1 MRCRIRG
8 SFRVES
14 AADNDLAEADL
25 RRPVTTCQR
34 RCMKILETQV
44 YRGANYWAPVPA
56 IRFVLDIRDLSIWR
70 AKVIPEF
77 CETLSTTLP
86 TLSEHSC
93 EAGPP
98 GGFFEQVR
106 EGASLLH
113 VAEHVALELQIL
125 AGQTV
130 SYGRVHAANG
140 AEDQTRPGISHIV
153 FQYQEAEVGIAAG
166 ELAIRVLE
174 SLACPQLDRNFDF
187 ATQLNGLILLAKEL
201 RLGIDTR
208 MLRAEAESRGIPVE
222 YLDKNRGGVRAG
234 HGTRRRLSLMQLGHG
249 RFQKRIWAP
258 YVSTDSF
265 IAAEIASNKQLTN
278 SLLRDSG
285 LPVPQAIS
293 VADVDSAAAAAR
305 EIGYPVVVKPLDG
318 SQGRGVGVYLQD
330 DDAVR
335 AHFPLA
341 LRETHSG
348 TVLVEKFI
356 SGRHYRILVVGGRF
370 VAAAERLPA
379 HVTGDGMHTLRQL
392 VELSNAD
399 PTRGVKHKTR
409 IAFDDRAI
417 ALAQEQGFGPEDVP
431 PFGERVPLVR
441 TCNIST
447 GGISIDCTDEIHPYN
462 VAIAEQATQIV
473 GLDVA
478 GIDLIAP
485 NIAQSVLETGGAI
498 SEVNGGP
505 GLFVVHSQ
513 PTEGKPRNVT
523 RAVIDHLFPSGAP
536 SRVPIIAITG
546 ANGTAV
552 TSRLIAKILT
562 VAGRRVGVATSE
574 GMDISGRRIVR
585 GDMSG
590 SESPPM
596 LLRNPAI
603 DAAVLEIGHKG
614 ILCSG
619 LGYDRADVAVITNV
633 SGEHMGRAG
642 INALQQLARLNAVV
656 ANSTSERGVVVLNAD
671 DDWCVRIAG
680 EAHGE
685 VIYFSLHPDNEAI
698 TRHLRAGGRALIARP
713 GPDGEVV
720 FLIEGADTS
729 IVLAP
734 EISASRNERAAGNI
748 SNALAAAAACVG
760 LGINSEFI
768 CQGLRSFVED

>member
-1 MRCRIRG
+1 M
-8 SFRVES
+8 E
-14 AADNDLAEADL
+14 
-25 RRPVTTCQR
+25 
-34 RCMKILETQV
+34 ILETQV

-56 IRFVLDIRDLSIWR
+56 IRFVLDTGDLGIWR
-70 AKVIPEF
+70 AKEIPEF
-77 CETLSTTLP
+77 SETLSTILP

-93 EAGPP
+93 ETGRWA
-98 GGFFEQVR
+98 FFEQVR
-106 EGASLLH
+106 EGTSLLH

-130 SYGRVHAANG
+130 SYGRVHAAKK
-140 AEDQTRPGISHIV
+140 AEDPTLPAISHIV
-153 FQYQEAEVGIAAG
+153 VPYQEPEVGIAAG
-166 ELAIRVLE
+166 KLTIRALE
-174 SLACPQLDRNFDF
+174 SLACPQRDPDFDF

-201 RLGIDTR
+201 RFGIDTR

-222 YLDKNRGGVRAG
+222 YLDANRGGMGSGR
-234 HGTRRRLSLMQLGHG
+234 GTRRRCSLMQLGHG
-249 RFQKRIWAP
+249 RYQKRIWAP

-265 IAAEIASNKQLTN
+265 IAAEIASNKELTN
-278 SLLRDSG
+278 SLLRNAG
-285 LPVPQAIS
+285 LPVPRAIS
-293 VADVDSAAAAAR
+293 VADGDSAVSASR
-305 EIGYPVVVKPLDG
+305 DIGYPVVVKPLDG
-318 SQGRGVGVYLQD
+318 SQGRGVGVHLQD

-348 TVLVEKFI
+348 IVLVEKFI

-379 HVTGDGMHTLRQL
+379 HVTGDGTHTLRQL

-399 PTRGVKHKTR
+399 PTRGSKHKTR

-417 ALAQEQGFGPEDVP
+417 ALAQAQGFGPEDVP
-431 PFGERVPLVR
+431 PSGERVPLVL

-462 VAIAEQATQIV
+462 VAIAEQAAQMV

-513 PTEGKPRNVT
+513 PAVGKPRNVT

-536 SRVPIIAITG
+536 SRVPIIAVTG
-546 ANGTAV
+546 ATGTAI
-552 TSRLIAKILT
+552 TSRMIAKILT
-562 VAGRRVGVATSE
+562 VAGRHVGVATSE
-574 GMDISGRRIVR
+574 GINMGGVGIVR

-590 SESPPM
+590 SDSPRTV
-596 LLRNPAI
+596 LRNPAI
-603 DAAVLEIGHKG
+603 DVAVLEIGHKG

-619 LGYDRADVAVITNV
+619 LGYDRADVAIITNV
-633 SGEHMGRAG
+633 NGERMRLAG
-642 INALQQLARLNAVV
+642 INTLQQLARLNAVV

-685 VIYFSLHPDNEAI
+685 VIFFSLHPDNEAI
-698 TRHLRAGGRALIARP
+698 TRHLRTGGRALIVRP
-713 GPDGEVV
+713 GPDGQAV
-720 FLIEGADTS
+720 FLIDGAETS
-729 IVLAP
+729 IVLAH
-734 EISASRNERAAGNI
+734 EISASHNERSVPNI

-760 LGINSEFI
+760 LGINFECI
-768 CQGLRSFVED
+768 YQGLRSSVED

>member
-1 MRCRIRG
+1 M
-8 SFRVES
+8 E
-14 AADNDLAEADL
+14 
-25 RRPVTTCQR
+25 
-34 RCMKILETQV
+34 ILETQV

-56 IRFVLDIRDLSIWR
+56 IRFVLDTGDLGIWR
-70 AKVIPEF
+70 AKEIPEF
-77 CETLSTTLP
+77 SETLSTILP

-93 EAGPP
+93 ETGRWA
-98 GGFFEQVR
+98 FFEQVR
-106 EGASLLH
+106 EGTSLLH

-130 SYGRVHAANG
+130 SYGRVHAAKK
-140 AEDQTRPGISHIV
+140 AEDPTLPAISHIV
-153 FQYQEAEVGIAAG
+153 VPYQEPEVGIAAG
-166 ELAIRVLE
+166 KLTIRALE
-174 SLACPQLDRNFDF
+174 SLACPQRDPDFDF

-201 RLGIDTR
+201 RFGIDTR

-222 YLDKNRGGVRAG
+222 YLDANRGGMGSGR
-234 HGTRRRLSLMQLGHG
+234 GTRRRCSLMQLGHG
-249 RFQKRIWAP
+249 RYQKRIWAP

-265 IAAEIASNKQLTN
+265 IAAEIASNKELTN
-278 SLLRDSG
+278 SLLRNAG
-285 LPVPQAIS
+285 LPVPRAIS
-293 VADVDSAAAAAR
+293 VADGDSAVSASR
-305 EIGYPVVVKPLDG
+305 DIGYPVVVKPLDG
-318 SQGRGVGVYLQD
+318 SQGRGVGVHLQD

-335 AHFPLA
+335 AHFPSA

-348 TVLVEKFI
+348 IVLVEKFI

-379 HVTGDGMHTLRQL
+379 HVTGDGTHTLRQL

-399 PTRGVKHKTR
+399 PTRGSKHKTR

-417 ALAQEQGFGPEDVP
+417 ALAQAQGFGPEDVP
-431 PFGERVPLVR
+431 PSGERVPLVL

-462 VAIAEQATQIV
+462 VAIAEQAAQMV

-485 NIAQSVLETGGAI
+485 NIVQSVLETGGAI

-513 PTEGKPRNVT
+513 PAVGKPRNVT

-536 SRVPIIAITG
+536 SRVPIIAVTG
-546 ANGTAV
+546 ATGTAI
-552 TSRLIAKILT
+552 TSRMIAKILT
-562 VAGRRVGVATSE
+562 VAGRHVGVATSE
-574 GMDISGRRIVR
+574 GINMGGVGIVR

-590 SESPPM
+590 SDSPRTV
-596 LLRNPAI
+596 LRNPAI
-603 DAAVLEIGHKG
+603 DVAVLEIGHKG

-619 LGYDRADVAVITNV
+619 LGYDRADVAIITNV
-633 SGEHMGRAG
+633 NGERMRLAG
-642 INALQQLARLNAVV
+642 INTLQQLARLNAVV

-685 VIYFSLHPDNEAI
+685 VIFFSLHPDNEAI
-698 TRHLRAGGRALIARP
+698 TRHLRTGGRALIVRP
-713 GPDGEVV
+713 GPDGEAV
-720 FLIEGADTS
+720 FLIDWVETS
-729 IVLAP
+729 IVLAH
-734 EISASRNERAAGNI
+734 EISASHNERSVPNI

-760 LGINSEFI
+760 LGINFECI
-768 CQGLRSFVED
+768 YQGLRSSVED